1 MIVQSPKKKRKE
13 HIASQKKMIL
23 EKARVLFWKNGYDR
37 TSMRD
42 IARYCSMAP
51 GNMYNYFKNKEQILF
66 QVFLEE
72 MDQLISLIK
81 NPKNHPANPVERL
94 KELIRQHVKYTL
106 GQIRTS
112 GLLFDME
119 LRSLS
124 DSNRKKI
131 IQLRDEYEKIMGQI
145 IREGIHTND
154 FNEID
159 EKLAC
164 YSIAS
169 MISRSRIWFSPKG
182 KLSLDEIADFMS
194 SFALKGLTGGKIRSR
209 KPA

>member
-1 MIVQSPKKKRKE
+1 MIVHSKIKNRKE
-13 HIASQKKMIL
+13 HIASQKESIL
-23 EKARVLFWKNGYDR
+23 EKARVLFWKKGYDK

-42 IARYCSMAP
+42 IARGCSMAP

-81 NPKNHPANPVERL
+81 NLKEPPANPVERL
-94 KELIRQHVKYTL
+94 KELIKQHVKFTL

-124 DSNRKKI
+124 ESNRKKI
-131 IQLRDEYEKIMGQI
+131 IQLRDEYEQIMCQI
-145 IREGIHTND
+145 IREGIGGNY
-154 FNEID
+154 FNEMN
-159 EKLAC
+159 EKMAC
-164 YSIAS
+164 FSIAS

-182 KLSLDEIADFMS
+182 ELSPDEIADFMS
-194 SFALKGLTGGKIRSR
+194 NFALNGLKGEKSR
-209 KPA
+209 RLKE